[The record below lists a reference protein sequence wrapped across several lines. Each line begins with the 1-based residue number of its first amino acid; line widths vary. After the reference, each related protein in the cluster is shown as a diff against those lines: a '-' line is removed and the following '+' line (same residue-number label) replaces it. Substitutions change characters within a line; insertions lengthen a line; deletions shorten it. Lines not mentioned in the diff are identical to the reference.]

1 MSNSNQEQ
9 LLSLLQA
16 VANGKISP
24 DKAQQMIIGY
34 SDSPENLSPDQLDK
48 ISGGTGPEYKNTGK
62 DVWGNPV

>member
-34 SDSPENLSPDQLDK
+34 SDGPENLSPDQLDK
-48 ISGGTGPEYKNTGK
+48 ISGGTGGTSK